1 MDAARRRLVWRGAAA
16 AALILACALAF
27 SAYLRPDMLV
37 AFADVWAFCAS
48 LLR

>member
-1 MDAARRRLVWRGAAA
+1 MDEARKRLWWRGAAV
-16 AALILACALAF
+16 ALVAVASGLAF
-27 SAYLRPDMLV
+27 YAYLGSDMLV